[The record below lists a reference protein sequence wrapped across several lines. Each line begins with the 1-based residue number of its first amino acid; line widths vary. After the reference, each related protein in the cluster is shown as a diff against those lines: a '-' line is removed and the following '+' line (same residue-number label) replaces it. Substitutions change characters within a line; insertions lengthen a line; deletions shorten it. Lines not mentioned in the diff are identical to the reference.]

1 MSRELAYYTRNAAA
15 LDSRRAMHGGKPKNP
30 SMTSKA
36 KRDDPLPRGRRR
48 RPPRLIAAGFIAAFV
63 ASIATV
69 IYTGL
74 LVTAPQRDDDAG
86 IGVQESG
93 VDVGRDDGNA
103 IRADGLQ
110 ADIGNGDPAAVGL
123 DERDDM
129 AVSNGDAAEHGDDLT
144 GHDDTDGDPK

>member
-1 MSRELAYYTRNAAA
+1 
-15 LDSRRAMHGGKPKNP
+15 
-30 SMTSKA
+30 MTSKA

-74 LVTAPQRDDDAG
+74 LVTAPQREDDAEAV
-86 IGVQESG
+86 VQESG
-93 VDVGRDDGNA
+93 VDVNRDDDST

-123 DERDDM
+123 DESD
-129 AVSNGDAAEHGDDLT
+129 DAAGYGDDLT
-144 GHDDTDGDPK
+144 GNGDTEGDPK

>member
-1 MSRELAYYTRNAAA
+1 
-15 LDSRRAMHGGKPKNP
+15 
-30 SMTSKA
+30 MTSKA

-74 LVTAPQRDDDAG
+74 LVTAPQRED
-86 IGVQESG
+86 
-93 VDVGRDDGNA
+93 
-103 IRADGLQ
+103 
-110 ADIGNGDPAAVGL
+110 DPAAVGL

-129 AVSNGDAAEHGDDLT
+129 AVSNGDAAGHGDDLT